1 MPQVLHGLQDEHY
14 TDMSDEEL
22 IDMIR
27 HNSHE
32 GAVDYLIN
40 KYAGMVKKE
49 SRALYL
55 IGGER
60 EDLIQEG
67 MIGLYK
73 AVRDYSPDKGT
84 SFSTFANICVRRQML
99 SAVNM
104 SNRKKHQ
111 PLNSAVSFYS
121 GGDEEDERLIDTLEA
136 DEFSKPETLMM
147 YRYNIDD
154 MNRKIEDRLSVY
166 EKKVLTEYLTGD
178 SYDAIAT
185 RLGKTEKS
193 VDNAIQRIR
202 KKLLKK

>member
-1 MPQVLHGLQDEHY
+1 MPQVLHGSQNENYIDR
-14 TDMSDEEL
+14 SDEEL

-27 HNSHE
+27 HNSDE

-40 KYAGMVKKE
+40 KYTGMVKKE

-73 AVRDYSPDKGT
+73 AVRDYSADKGT
-84 SFSTFANICVRRQML
+84 SFFTFANICVRRQML

-121 GGDEEDERLIDTLEA
+121 GGDGEDVMLIDTLEA
-136 DEFSKPETLMM
+136 DELSKPESLMM

-154 MNRKIEDRLSVY
+154 MNKKIEGRLSVY
-166 EKKVLTEYLTGD
+166 EKKVLAEYLTGD
-178 SYDAIAT
+178 SYDAIAA
-185 RLGKTEKS
+185 RLGKPEKS
-193 VDNAIQRIR
+193 IDNAIQRIR
-202 KKLLKK
+202 KKLDQ